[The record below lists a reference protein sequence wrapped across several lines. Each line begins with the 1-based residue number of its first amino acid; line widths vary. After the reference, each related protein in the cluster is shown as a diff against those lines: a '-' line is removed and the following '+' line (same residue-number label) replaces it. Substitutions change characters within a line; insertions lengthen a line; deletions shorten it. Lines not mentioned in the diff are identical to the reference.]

1 MTEVLTLLP
10 ENSASIAG
18 RLWISGIWHPIPLRA
33 CCYATI
39 AGTIS
44 AVWDGFLNTAP
55 KLGRGD
61 GGRDREC
68 SDRSCESLVRVSANR
83 VRHCI
88 AASRVMLHLRSC
100 YVSKAAILTVPA
112 PPVPVENRSPA

>member
-1 MTEVLTLLP
+1 MTEVLALVP
-10 ENSASIAG
+10 ENSASNGNLRIA
-18 RLWISGIWHPIPLRA
+18 GIWHPIPSRA
-33 CCYATI
+33 CCHATI

-44 AVWDGFLNTAP
+44 ADEDGFLNTAP
-55 KLGRGD
+55 EAGRRD
-61 GGRDREC
+61 SGGGREC
-68 SDRSCESLVRVSANR
+68 SGRCCESPVRVSANC
-83 VRHCI
+83 VRHRI